1 MKKYANDTLLT
12 LAIPVSLEEDVI
24 DFLLL
29 HPKWAGGFTI
39 LGAQGIGQGTKLQS
53 PMELVQ
59 GRSSRKLLMIGGIQ
73 SELDQLLAALAEEI
87 PSPEVTYWMSPITA
101 SGRLA

>member
-1 MKKYANDTLLT
+1 MKTYANDTLLT

-39 LGAQGIGQGTKLQS
+39 LAAQGVGQGTRLQS
-53 PMELVQ
+53 AMELVQ
-59 GRSSRKLLMIGGIQ
+59 GRSARKVLMIGGVQ
-73 SELDQLLAALAEEI
+73 SELEQLLAALAEEI
-87 PSPEVTYWMSPITA
+87 PSPEVTYWMSPISA

>member
-1 MKKYANDTLLT
+1 MKTSAYDTLLT
-12 LAIPVSLEEDVI
+12 LTIPVSLEEDVI

-29 HPKWAGGFTI
+29 HPKWAGSFTI
-39 LGAQGIGQGTKLQS
+39 LAAQGVGQGTRLRS
-53 PMELVQ
+53 AMELVQ
-59 GRSSRKLLMIGGIQ
+59 GRSARRLLLIDGVR

-87 PSPEVTYWMSPITA
+87 PSPEVSYWMNPISA

>member
-12 LAIPVSLEEDVI
+12 LAIPVSLEEDII

-39 LGAQGIGQGTKLQS
+39 LGAQGVGQGTTLRS

-59 GRSSRKLLMIGGIQ
+59 GRSARKLLMIGGLQ
-73 SELDQLLAALAEEI
+73 AELDQLLAALGEEI
-87 PSPEVTYWMSPITA
+87 PSPEVTYWMSPISA